1 MAVESPHLNLLS
13 PQLIINNN
21 NNTNSD
27 IMTKPSYHILNH
39 EIDGVMPMPH
49 STMSD
54 SNFFPFYQQSNF
66 CHQIPT
72 SFNKSDSGL
81 TYHHVSRKRS
91 RDSITDSNALPISQK
106 NKLSS
111 LNHQPSLFQNQNFLL
126 LHLHNQRFEI
136 DRFIAQHTEKMRMEL
151 EEQSVRESRK
161 LLSVI
166 HEAVEKKVKEKD
178 EEIERMV
185 NLNWVL
191 QEKVKSL
198 CDENQIWRD
207 LAQTN
212 EATVISLR
220 TNLEQVLAAQISEDH
235 RDDDTESSCGSNC
248 MEACGGDA
256 VVGRMCKN
264 CGVRD
269 SIVLLL
275 PCRHLCLC
283 TVCGSTTRNCP
294 LCHSGINAS
303 VHVNF
308 DY

>member
-1 MAVESPHLNLLS
+1 MAVESPHVNLLS
-13 PQLIINNN
+13 PQLLINN
-21 NNTNSD
+21 NSD
-27 IMTKPSYHILNH
+27 IMMKPNYHIHNH
-39 EIDGVMPMPH
+39 EIDVVNPMVP
-49 STMSD
+49 STMPD
-54 SNFFPFYQQSNF
+54 SNFFSFYQQSTF

-81 TYHHVSRKRS
+81 TYHHQIPIPVTRKRS
-91 RDSITDSNALPISQK
+91 RDSITDSNVLPISQK

-111 LNHQPSLFQNQNFLL
+111 LNHQPFLQNQHLL
-126 LHLHNQRFEI
+126 LHLHNQEFEI
-136 DRFIAQHTEKMRMEL
+136 DCFIAQHTEKIRMEL
-151 EEQSVRESRK
+151 EEHRVRESRK

-166 HEAVEKKVKEKD
+166 EEAVEKKLKEKND
-178 EEIERMV
+178 EIDRMV

-198 CDENQIWRD
+198 CSENQIWRD

-220 TNLEQVLAAQISEDH
+220 TNLEQVLAAQISDDH
-235 RDDDTESSCGSNC
+235 RDDDTESSCGSNYV
-248 MEACGGDA
+248 EACGGDA
-256 VVGRMCKN
+256 VVGRICQN
-264 CGVRD
+264 CGVKE

-294 LCHSGINAS
+294 LCHSGINGS

>member
-1 MAVESPHLNLLS
+1 MAVESPHVNLLS
-13 PQLIINNN
+13 SQLLINNN
-21 NNTNSD
+21 NSD
-27 IMTKPSYHILNH
+27 IMMKPNYHIHNH
-39 EIDGVMPMPH
+39 EIDGVMPMAP
-49 STMSD
+49 STMHD
-54 SNFFPFYQQSNF
+54 SYFFPLYQQSSF
-66 CHQIPT
+66 CNQIPT
-72 SFNKSDSGL
+72 SFNKSESGL
-81 TYHHVSRKRS
+81 TYHHQIPVTRKRS
-91 RDSITDSNALPISQK
+91 RDSITDSNVLLISQK

-111 LNHQPSLFQNQNFLL
+111 LNHQPSLQNQHFFL
-126 LHLHNQRFEI
+126 LHLHNQKFEI
-136 DRFIAQHTEKMRMEL
+136 DRFIAEHTEKIRMEL
-151 EEQSVRESRK
+151 EEHRVRGYRK

-166 HEAVEKKVKEKD
+166 QEAVEKKVKEKD
-178 EEIERMV
+178 EEIDRMV

-198 CDENQIWRD
+198 SAENQIWRD

-220 TNLEQVLAAQISEDH
+220 TNLEQVLAAAQISEDH
-235 RDDDTESSCGSNC
+235 RDDDAESSCGSNYV
-248 MEACGGDA
+248 EACGGDA
-256 VVGRMCKN
+256 VVGRMCQN
-264 CGVRD
+264 CGVSE